1 MYPKI
6 VVEHFMNPK
15 NSGKIA
21 KATVVGEASTQ
32 SGNTAVIYLLI
43 IDDIIKEFKYQVL
56 GCPYAIASASILS
69 EYAKEK
75 NIKEFSDFNVNF
87 FKQFFP
93 LTEESIKCTEVVIN
107 AFKDALNKYFVT
119 NP

>member
-43 IDDIIKEFKYQVL
+43 ADDIIKEFKYQVS

-69 EYAKEK
+69 EHAKEK
-75 NIKEFSDFNVNF
+75 NIKEFSNFNVSYF
-87 FKQFFP
+87 EQFFP

-107 AFKDALNKYFVT
+107 AFKDALNKYFAT